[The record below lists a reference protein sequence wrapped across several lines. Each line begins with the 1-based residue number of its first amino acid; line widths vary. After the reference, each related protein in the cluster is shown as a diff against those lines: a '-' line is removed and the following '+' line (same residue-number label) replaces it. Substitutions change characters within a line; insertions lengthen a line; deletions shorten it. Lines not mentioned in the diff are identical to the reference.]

1 MKKKSQLETA
11 NAKKEYVEIQEL
23 KATVSSE
30 IVPGRLL
37 TTQLTDKK
45 DYELDKQNYSIQTE
59 YKGKKGKSDQLQ
71 CAIISA
77 SWDASTL

>member
-11 NAKKEYVEIQEL
+11 NAKKEYVEILEL

-37 TTQLTDKK
+37 MT
-45 DYELDKQNYSIQTE
+45 
-59 YKGKKGKSDQLQ
+59 
-71 CAIISA
+71 
-77 SWDASTL
+77 